1 MPVVEGEST
10 LEKSG
15 QGERPARDTSCRIG
29 SGMKCREVILLA
41 IRFDIAHQAVNFIA
55 SRQ

>member
-1 MPVVEGEST
+1 MPVVVGEST

-15 QGERPARDTSCRIG
+15 QGERPARDTSRRIG
-29 SGMKCREVILLA
+29 GGRKCREVVLLA